1 MEPINWEDI
10 YVQLYAYTDQL
21 LKAYSWFRKGKTDS
35 YLKGK
40 QVHDYVAEAIEKYLR
55 APEKYDPSSGRSLV
69 TYLKWHIIRS
79 SVGNDVRSP
88 ENVTSSTLLSADDSV
103 DDDDHFC
110 NIEAFLPFVAAS
122 FDQQADY
129 KKILTD
135 IEHELQDDE
144 MAKLIFEEVRCNG
157 MDRRDVIKKHEVT
170 DKDFDNGM
178 KRMKTILKKIAKRY
192 SYE

>member
-1 MEPINWEDI
+1 MEPIIWEDI

-40 QVHDYVAEAIEKYLR
+40 QIHDYVAEAIEKYLR
-55 APEKYDPSSGRSLV
+55 SPEKYDPSSGRSLV

-79 SVGNDVRSP
+79 SVGNDVRSL
-88 ENVTSSTLLSADDSV
+88 ENMTSSTLISDNDSS

-110 NIEAFLPFVAAS
+110 NIEAFLPFVAGS
-122 FDQQADY
+122 FDQEADY

-135 IEHELQDDE
+135 IENELQDDA
-144 MAKLIFEEVRCNG
+144 MAKLIFEEVRCND
-157 MDRRDVIKKHEVT
+157 MDRRDVIKKYEVT

-178 KRMKTILKKIAKRY
+178 KRMKTVLKRIAKRY

>member
-10 YVQLYAYTDQL
+10 YVQLFAFTDQL
-21 LKAYSWFRKGKTDS
+21 LKAFSWFRKGKTDS

-55 APEKYDPSSGRSLV
+55 EPEKYDPSSGRSLV
-69 TYLKWHIIRS
+69 NYLKWHIIRT

-88 ENVTSSTLLSADDSV
+88 ENKTSSTLLAGSDFDE
-103 DDDDHFC
+103 DDDIYS
-110 NIEAFLPFVAAS
+110 NVEAFLPFVTAS
-122 FDQQADY
+122 FDQNADY
-129 KKILTD
+129 KQIIED
-135 IEHELQDDE
+135 IENELRGDE

-157 MDRRDVIKKHEVT
+157 MDRRDVIKKYDVRGT
-170 DKDFDNGM
+170 DFDNGM
-178 KRMKTILKKIAKRY
+178 KRMKTVLRKIAKRY